1 MSGTQQQ
8 SGKRPTVTVM
18 CKLPLGF
25 ILQLEQLQDDP
36 DPPRGGDKK
45 AQIWHRTGE
54 QITITGANYAH
65 KGQRGVAG
73 WGLTEVDAEVWEK
86 WKVQKEKWP
95 PLQKGWVFASQSGDK
110 AEGQAKEQRSM
121 KTGLEPLD
129 PDKPAPGIEKVP
141 A

>member
-18 CKLPLGF
+18 CKLPWGF
-25 ILQLEQLQDDP
+25 ILQLEEERQDTDP
-36 DPPRGGDKK
+36 QSRKEFK
-45 AQIWHRTGE
+45 AWHRKGE
-54 QITITGANYAH
+54 QITITGANYGH
-65 KGQRGVAG
+65 IGKRGVAG
-73 WGLTEVDAEVWEK
+73 FGITEVDAEIWEQ
-86 WKVQKEKWP
+86 WKTQKAGWA
-95 PLQKGWVFASQSGDK
+95 PLEQKFVFASQSSDK